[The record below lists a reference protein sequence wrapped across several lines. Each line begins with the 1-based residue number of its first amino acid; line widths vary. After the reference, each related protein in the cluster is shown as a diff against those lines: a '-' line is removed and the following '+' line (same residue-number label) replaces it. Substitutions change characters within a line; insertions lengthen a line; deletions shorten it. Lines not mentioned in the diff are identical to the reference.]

1 MSKSNKLTREQ
12 LLDKVKGAMY
22 GFAIGD
28 AMGATTEF
36 VDKVNIRKVYGQVNN
51 IIGGGWLNLK
61 PGQVTDDTEMMLCV
75 AEGYRASIASGT
87 KFQTEVAKRFIH
99 WLRSG
104 PRDVGNQCFAA
115 INLLAANKVVPTCDN
130 ALGNGAL
137 MRALPMALV
146 GDWYCQMVQADL
158 THNNMLQ
165 HQAINEYHELVGL
178 AIQGKCG
185 RVQYQPEAPSGHVMN
200 TLHNAVWA
208 ATRFQTIKD
217 TIVWCVNE
225 GGDADTI
232 AAIAGGLAGAKHG
245 WQNIPKDW
253 INQLDSGVK
262 SQLDE
267 NSDFLVAC
275 CLSRWNN
282 V

>member
-36 VDKVNIRKVYGQVNN
+36 MSKANIGKVCGRVDNIV
-51 IIGGGWLNLK
+51 GGGWLNLE

-87 KFQTEVAKRFIH
+87 KFQAEVSKRFVH
-99 WLRSG
+99 WLQSE
-104 PRDVGNQCFAA
+104 PRDVGNQCSKS
-115 INLLAANKVVPTCDN
+115 IQLLAAGKAVPVDN
-130 ALGNGAL
+130 GALGNGAL

-146 GDWYCQMVQADL
+146 GDWHCQVVQADL
-158 THNNMLQ
+158 THNNALQ
-165 HQAINEYHELVGL
+165 HRAINRYHELIGL

-185 RVQYQPEAPSGHVMN
+185 RVRYQPGEPIGHVMN
-200 TLHNAVWA
+200 TLRNATWA
-208 ATRFQTIKD
+208 ATHFQTIKD

-232 AAIAGGLAGAKHG
+232 AAIAGGLAGAQHG

>member
-1 MSKSNKLTREQ
+1 MSKSNNVTREQ

-36 VDKVNIRKVYGQVNN
+36 MNKASIRKTYGQVDN

-87 KFQTEVAKRFIH
+87 KFQGEVAKRFVR
-99 WLRSG
+99 WFRSG
-104 PRDVGNQCFAA
+104 PCDVGNQCAKA
-115 INLLAANKVVPTCDN
+115 ISLLAANKAVPVDNN

-146 GDWYCQMVQADL
+146 DDWYCQMVQTDL
-158 THNNMLQ
+158 THNNALQ
-165 HQAINEYHELVGL
+165 HQAVSEYHELVGF
-178 AIQGKCG
+178 AIQGRLG
-185 RVQYQPEAPSGHVMN
+185 YVQHQPGEPSGHVAN
-200 TLHNAVWA
+200 TLRNAVWA
-208 ATRFQTIKD
+208 ATRFLTIKD

-232 AAIAGGLAGAKHG
+232 AAIAGGLAGAIYG
-245 WQNIPKDW
+245 WQNVPKDW

-262 SQLDE
+262 SRLDE

>member
-1 MSKSNKLTREQ
+1 MSKSDKMTREQ
-12 LLDKVKGAMY
+12 LLDKIKGAMY

-36 VDKVNIRKVYGQVNN
+36 MNKASIKKAYGRVDN

-87 KFQTEVAKRFIH
+87 KFQTEVAKRFIR

-104 PRDVGNQCFAA
+104 PCDVGNQCSKA
-115 INLLAANKVVPTCDN
+115 IQLLAANKAVPVDNN

-158 THNNMLQ
+158 THNNALQ
-165 HQAINEYHELVGL
+165 HQVIDEYHELVGL

-185 RVQYQPEAPSGHVMN
+185 RMQYIPGEPSGHVTN

-208 ATRFQTIKD
+208 ATHFQTIKE

-245 WQNIPKDW
+245 WQNVPKDW
-253 INQLDSGVK
+253 VNQLDSGVK
-262 SQLDE
+262 SRLDE
-267 NSDFLVAC
+267 SSDFLVAC

>member
-36 VDKVNIRKVYGQVNN
+36 MNKASIKKVYGRVDN

-61 PGQVTDDTEMMLCV
+61 PGQVTDDTEMMFCV

-87 KFQTEVAKRFIH
+87 KFQAEVAKRFVH

-115 INLLAANKVVPTCDN
+115 INLLAANKAVPVCNN

-137 MRALPMALV
+137 MRSLPMALV
-146 GDWYCQMVQADL
+146 GDWHCQVVQADL

-165 HQAINEYHELVGL
+165 HQAISEYHELVGL

-185 RVQYQPEAPSGHVMN
+185 HVQYQPKAPSGHVMN

-208 ATRFQTIKD
+208 ATHFQTIKD

-245 WQNIPKDW
+245 WQNVPKDW

-275 CLSRWNN
+275 CLSHWNH

>member
-1 MSKSNKLTREQ
+1 MSRSNKLTREQ

-36 VDKVNIRKVYGQVNN
+36 MNKASIKKAYGRVDN

-115 INLLAANKVVPTCDN
+115 INLLAANKAVPTCNN

-137 MRALPMALV
+137 MRSLPMALV
-146 GDWYCQMVQADL
+146 GDWHCQTVQADL
-158 THNNMLQ
+158 THNNTLQ
-165 HQAINEYHELVGL
+165 HQAISEYHELVGL
-178 AIQGKCG
+178 AIQGKCDPV
-185 RVQYQPEAPSGHVMN
+185 RYQPEAPSGHVMN

-208 ATRFQTIKD
+208 ATHFQTIKD

-225 GGDADTI
+225 GGDTDTI

-245 WQNIPKDW
+245 WQNVPKDW

-275 CLSRWNN
+275 CLSHWNH

>member
-36 VDKVNIRKVYGQVNN
+36 VNKASIKKAYGRVDN

-87 KFQTEVAKRFIH
+87 KFQTEVAKRFVH

-115 INLLAANKVVPTCDN
+115 INLLAANKAVPVCNN

-137 MRALPMALV
+137 MRSLPMALV
-146 GDWYCQMVQADL
+146 GDWHCQMVQADL

-165 HQAINEYHELVGL
+165 HQAISEYHELVGL
-178 AIQGKCG
+178 AIQGKCDPV
-185 RVQYQPEAPSGHVMN
+185 RYRPEAPSGHVMN

-208 ATRFQTIKD
+208 ATHFQTIKD

-245 WQNIPKDW
+245 WQNVPKDW

-275 CLSRWNN
+275 CLSHWNH